1 MTLFAYDT
9 YKYNR
14 DYNDLKSWL
23 NILIVNRIYFIK
35 IYNKFYST
43 NKSTPII
50 SLWDLIDF
58 KNRITDINSYQGLL
72 KDKENSEFKFG
83 NAKLYPAYSEYD
95 KFEDICDWKTK
106 IRQIIKE
113 KLLPGVIYDIA
124 MLGHD
129 ILNEKYITYS
139 KYFFINKESNINTV
153 IIGIEGNIFVNS
165 LSVNSEDI
173 EAAEN
178 ENDLELGMRLI
189 IFLIRS
195 VSFDTKVIKL
205 VNKDLL
211 KNNNKKMIKDNNKKE
226 LLKLKNNILIALFNI
241 LPNSNLLK
249 DFGSLINDSYINKS
263 GISGSL
269 YQFNKVKILIH
280 KMNTNKVEDIV
291 YKQGEE
297 YFRFTDINISSTEIK
312 DIEFY
317 RTILNTT
324 IKYVNKNIKYID
336 TKIESKHRW
345 SILESTIWEI
355 SYLGFLSI
363 MTGVGASCILSGKVS
378 DVAGLSMDTWKE
390 WMIKR
395 QAGQWFRRV
404 WDIFQRV
411 SLKARWFG
419 RTEP

>member
-1 MTLFAYDT
+1 MILFAYNT
-9 YKYNR
+9 YKYR
-14 DYNDLKSWL
+14 DYNNLKSWL

-43 NKSTPII
+43 NKSTPIM
-50 SLWDLIDF
+50 SLWDLVDF
-58 KNRITDINSYQGLL
+58 KNRITDIKPYQGLL
-72 KDKENSEFKFG
+72 KDKDNSEFKFG

-129 ILNEKYITYS
+129 ILNEEYITYS
-139 KYFFINKESNINTV
+139 KYFLINKESNINTV

-178 ENDLELGMRLI
+178 ENNLELGMRLI

-205 VNKDLL
+205 VNKVLL
-211 KNNNKKMIKDNNKKE
+211 KNNR
-226 LLKLKNNILIALFNI
+226 LIALFNS

-249 DFGSLINDSYINKS
+249 DFSSLIDNSYIDKL
-263 GISGSL
+263 GISSSL

-280 KMNTNKVEDIV
+280 KMNTNKVEGIV

-297 YFRFTDINISSTEIK
+297 YLRFTDINISSTEIK

-336 TKIESKHRW
+336 TKIKSKKVEHLKMELVRDTKYGTFDIETALDNNHNFIPVSCGWKTKDIYKDYIIINYDSVESMFKNCFNNH
-345 SILESTIWEI
+345 LF
-355 SYLGFLSI
+355 FLLYYHL
-363 MTGVGASCILSGKVS
+363 VC
-378 DVAGLSMDTWKE
+378 
-390 WMIKR
+390 
-395 QAGQWFRRV
+395 
-404 WDIFQRV
+404 
-411 SLKARWFG
+411 
-419 RTEP
+419 

>member
-1 MTLFAYDT
+1 
-9 YKYNR
+9 
-14 DYNDLKSWL
+14 
-23 NILIVNRIYFIK
+23 
-35 IYNKFYST
+35 
-43 NKSTPII
+43 
-50 SLWDLIDF
+50 
-58 KNRITDINSYQGLL
+58 
-72 KDKENSEFKFG
+72 
-83 NAKLYPAYSEYD
+83 
-95 KFEDICDWKTK
+95 
-106 IRQIIKE
+106 
-113 KLLPGVIYDIA
+113 

-226 LLKLKNNILIALFNI
+226 LLKLKNNRLIALFNI

-249 DFGSLINDSYINKS
+249 DFGSLIDDSYINKS

-269 YQFNKVKILIH
+269 YQFNKFKILIH

-336 TKIESKHRW
+336 TKIESKKIEDLKMELVRDTKY
-345 SILESTIWEI
+345 SI
-355 SYLGFLSI
+355 F
-363 MTGVGASCILSGKVS
+363 
-378 DVAGLSMDTWKE
+378 
-390 WMIKR
+390 
-395 QAGQWFRRV
+395 
-404 WDIFQRV
+404 DIETALNNNNNFIPV
-411 SLKARWFG
+411 LC
-419 RTEP
+419 E